1 MKRNPLPKI
10 IHDHAERCCPVA
22 PLVLLPPA
30 NQPLSLIQRNPMSQE
45 LSQEPSP
52 EQSASQGEIR
62 PETPT
67 IGKSR
72 LVFLVIVFALAFFAA
87 VNPAPIKAAWAE
99 FERIILLKSN
109 PLPASPAKLSG
120 HETEGLSAMAPQQQ
134 AQLLM
139 ERAINHYQGAI
150 ELIDNSVP
158 SWYGRLD
165 VQKGPLAGLLYT
177 AINAND
183 LRVRAASLEITLAG
197 YNLPKSPESVN
208 QLLIRLQDEP
218 EHRAWLLWIL
228 GVLGN
233 RGVETA
239 RLETLF
245 LDRIHD
251 PDETT
256 RAYAV
261 IGLRLLATDNS
272 IAPLLDV
279 FRNDPSPHVREGA
292 ACAIA
297 QSGMFREEQRMNAVP
312 GLLNMMDD
320 ASLDAATR
328 GWVFQALQ
336 DITGA
341 GLGANPAAWRDWWS
355 HHG

>member
-1 MKRNPLPKI
+1 MN
-10 IHDHAERCCPVA
+10 
-22 PLVLLPPA
+22 
-30 NQPLSLIQRNPMSQE
+30 
-45 LSQEPSP
+45 QEPS
-52 EQSASQGEIR
+52 QDRRASSEEIR
-62 PETPT
+62 PATPAA
-67 IGKSR
+67 GKGR
-72 LVFLVIVFALAFFAA
+72 LAVSVIALALILLAA
-87 VNPAPIKAAWAE
+87 LNPATVKAAWEE
-99 FERIILLKSN
+99 FERIIQLKSD
-109 PLPASPAKLSG
+109 PLPASPAKLSD
-120 HETEGLSAMAPQQQ
+120 HEIEGLSAMAPQQQ
-134 AQLLM
+134 AQLLL
-139 ERAINHYQGAI
+139 ERAINHYAGAI
-150 ELIDNSVP
+150 ELIEKNVP
-158 SWYGRLD
+158 SWYGQLE

-261 IGLRLLATDNS
+261 IGLGLLGTNNS

-279 FRNDPSPHVREGA
+279 FGNDPSPHVREGA

-328 GWVFQALQ
+328 GWVFQALE

-355 HHG
+355 HHGRR

>member
-1 MKRNPLPKI
+1 
-10 IHDHAERCCPVA
+10 
-22 PLVLLPPA
+22 
-30 NQPLSLIQRNPMSQE
+30 MSQE
-45 LSQEPSP
+45 LSQEPCQ

-62 PETPT
+62 PETPA

-72 LVFLVIVFALAFFAA
+72 LVFLVIVFAFTLFAA

-99 FERIILLKSN
+99 FERIIQLKN
-109 PLPASPAKLSG
+109 APLSASPAKLSD
-120 HETEGLSAMAPQQQ
+120 HEIEGLSAMAPQQQ

-139 ERAINHYQGAI
+139 ERAINHYEGAI
-150 ELIDNSVP
+150 ELIDKNVP
-158 SWYGRLD
+158 SWYGQLN
-165 VQKGPLAGLLYT
+165 VEKGPLAGLLNT

-197 YNLPKSPESVN
+197 YNLPKSPETVDK
-208 QLLIRLQDEP
+208 LLVRLQDEP

-239 RLETLF
+239 RLETVF

-251 PDETT
+251 PDGTT

-261 IGLRLLATDNS
+261 VGLGLLATDSS
-272 IAPLLDV
+272 IAPLLSV
-279 FRNDPSPHVREGA
+279 FREDPSPHVREGA

-297 QSGMFREEQRMNAVP
+297 QSGMFREEQRMSAVP
-312 GLLNMMDD
+312 DLLRMMDD
-320 ASLDAATR
+320 VSLDATTR
-328 GWVFQALQ
+328 SWVFQALQ

-341 GLGANPAAWRDWWS
+341 GLGSNPAAWRNWWS
-355 HHG
+355 QRSRG

>member
-1 MKRNPLPKI
+1 
-10 IHDHAERCCPVA
+10 
-22 PLVLLPPA
+22 
-30 NQPLSLIQRNPMSQE
+30 MSQE
-45 LSQEPSP
+45 LSQEPCQ

-62 PETPT
+62 PETPA

-72 LVFLVIVFALAFFAA
+72 LVFLVIVFAFTLFAA

-99 FERIILLKSN
+99 FERIIQLKN
-109 PLPASPAKLSG
+109 APLSASPAKLSD
-120 HETEGLSAMAPQQQ
+120 HEIEGLSPMAPQQQ

-139 ERAINHYQGAI
+139 ERAINHYEGAI
-150 ELIDNSVP
+150 ELIDKNVP
-158 SWYGRLD
+158 SWYGQLN
-165 VQKGPLAGLLYT
+165 VEKGPLAGLLNT

-197 YNLPKSPESVN
+197 YNLPKSPETVDK
-208 QLLIRLQDEP
+208 LLLRLQDEP

-239 RLETLF
+239 RLETVF

-251 PDETT
+251 PDGTT

-261 IGLRLLATDNS
+261 VGLGLLATDSS
-272 IAPLLDV
+272 IAPLLSV
-279 FRNDPSPHVREGA
+279 FREDPSPHVREGA

-297 QSGMFREEQRMNAVP
+297 QSGMFREEQRMSAVP
-312 GLLNMMDD
+312 DLLRMMDD
-320 ASLDAATR
+320 VSLDATTR
-328 GWVFQALQ
+328 SWVFQALQ

-341 GLGANPAAWRDWWS
+341 GLGSNPAAWRNWWS
-355 HHG
+355 QRSRS

>member
-1 MKRNPLPKI
+1 M
-10 IHDHAERCCPVA
+10 
-22 PLVLLPPA
+22 
-30 NQPLSLIQRNPMSQE
+30 
-45 LSQEPSP
+45 SQEPSQ
-52 EQSASQGEIR
+52 EQSASQEEIR

-67 IGKSR
+67 IRKSR
-72 LVFLVIVFALAFFAA
+72 VIILGVALALTLFAA

-99 FERIILLKSN
+99 FERIIQLKSA
-109 PLPASPAKLSG
+109 PLSASPAKFSD
-120 HETEGLSAMAPQQQ
+120 HEIEGLSAMAPQQQ

-139 ERAINHYQGAI
+139 ERAINHYEGAI
-150 ELIDNSVP
+150 ELIEKNVP
-158 SWYGRLD
+158 SWYGQLN
-165 VQKGPLAGLLYT
+165 VEKGPLAGLLNT

-197 YNLPKSPESVN
+197 YNLPKSPETVDK
-208 QLLIRLQDEP
+208 LLLRLQDEP

-239 RLETLF
+239 RLETVF

-251 PDETT
+251 PDVTT

-261 IGLRLLATDNS
+261 VGLGLLATDGS
-272 IAPLLDV
+272 ISSLLGV
-279 FRNDPSPHVREGA
+279 VREDPSPHVREGA

-297 QSGMFREEQRMNAVP
+297 QSGMFREEQRMSAVP
-312 GLLNMMDD
+312 DLLRMMDD
-320 ASLDAATR
+320 VSLDATTR
-328 GWVFQALQ
+328 SWVFQALQ

-341 GLGANPAAWRDWWS
+341 GLGSNPAAWRNWWAQHS
-355 HHG
+355 RR

>member
-1 MKRNPLPKI
+1 M
-10 IHDHAERCCPVA
+10 
-22 PLVLLPPA
+22 
-30 NQPLSLIQRNPMSQE
+30 
-45 LSQEPSP
+45 SQEPSQ
-52 EQSASQGEIR
+52 EQSASQEEIR

-67 IGKSR
+67 IRKSR
-72 LVFLVIVFALAFFAA
+72 VIILGVALALTLFAA

-99 FERIILLKSN
+99 FERIIQLKSA
-109 PLPASPAKLSG
+109 PLSASPAKFSD
-120 HETEGLSAMAPQQQ
+120 HEIEGLSAMAPQQQ

-139 ERAINHYQGAI
+139 ERAINHYEGAI
-150 ELIDNSVP
+150 ELIEKNVP
-158 SWYGRLD
+158 SWYGQLN
-165 VQKGPLAGLLYT
+165 VEKGPLAGLLNT

-197 YNLPKSPESVN
+197 YNLPKSPETVDK
-208 QLLIRLQDEP
+208 LLLRLQDEP

-239 RLETLF
+239 RLETVF

-251 PDETT
+251 PDVTT

-261 IGLRLLATDNS
+261 VGLGLLATDGS
-272 IAPLLDV
+272 ISSLLGV
-279 FRNDPSPHVREGA
+279 FREDPSPHVREGA

-297 QSGMFREEQRMNAVP
+297 QSGMFREEQRMSAVP
-312 GLLNMMDD
+312 DLLRMMDD
-320 ASLDAATR
+320 VSLDATTR
-328 GWVFQALQ
+328 SWVFQALQ

-341 GLGANPAAWRDWWS
+341 GLGSNPAAWRNWWS
-355 HHG
+355 QHSRG